1 MSDLMFD
8 IRYQGFNS
16 DWVDGLNP
24 NKKIYKENKS
34 NDSQVWF
41 NLGYIMYL
49 EF

>member
-1 MSDLMFD
+1 MNDLIFE

-16 DWVDGLNP
+16 DWIDGLNT
-24 NKKIYKENKS
+24 NRDLYKENKS

-41 NLGYIMYL
+41 NLGYSHYL